1 MRKVETL
8 NRIRYHSPVTSDAGR
23 RRATR
28 KKGNHMFSLVL
39 VLVGPLSLDLLVLSL
54 ILLVGPLSLP

>member
-1 MRKVETL
+1 METL

-39 VLVGPLSLDLLVLSL
+39 VLAGPLSLDLLVD
-54 ILLVGPLSLP
+54 PLSFP

>member
-1 MRKVETL
+1 METL

-23 RRATR
+23 RRAT
-28 KKGNHMFSLVL
+28 KGNHMFSLVL